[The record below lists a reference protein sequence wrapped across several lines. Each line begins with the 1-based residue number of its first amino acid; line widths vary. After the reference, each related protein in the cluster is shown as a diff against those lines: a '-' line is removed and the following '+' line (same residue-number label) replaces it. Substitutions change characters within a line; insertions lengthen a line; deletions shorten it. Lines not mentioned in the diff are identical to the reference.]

1 MTSIL
6 DSLYKRND
14 IEAEFDPFFEV
25 IEEVA
30 TGKEGRYSNCSF
42 EELMKL
48 EWFSKV
54 VNTEFLQSTKP
65 LTGKEEDVFSAKI
78 ISALC
83 SVLTLNDSLTA
94 NC

>member
-30 TGKEGRYSNCSF
+30 TGKEGSYSNCSF

-48 EWFSKV
+48 EWFSKAKKKMCS
-54 VNTEFLQSTKP
+54 LP
-65 LTGKEEDVFSAKI
+65 KI